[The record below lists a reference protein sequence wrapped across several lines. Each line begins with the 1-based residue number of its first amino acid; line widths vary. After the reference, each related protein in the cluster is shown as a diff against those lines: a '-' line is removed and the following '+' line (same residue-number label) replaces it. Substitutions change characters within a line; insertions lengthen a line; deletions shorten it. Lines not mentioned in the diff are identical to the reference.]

1 MMNYKEELAR
11 KIASSL
17 EGVEAEA
24 LKDLIEYPPNPEMGD
39 FSLPCFKLSK
49 LLRQSPQAIADGI
62 KAKLEAAGAGASYER
77 VESVS
82 GYLNVFLNK
91 EQFAEEVVRAVLK
104 GQERFGSAD
113 IGQGKTVVIDFSSP
127 NIAKPFHVGHLRS
140 TMIGNALYRIH
151 NFLGYKCV
159 GVNHLGD
166 WGTQFGK
173 LIVAYKNYGEEKD
186 VEEGGILE
194 LLRLYVKFHDE
205 AEQRPEMEEEARSW
219 FVKLEQ
225 GDAEAERLWKWFVDI
240 SMKEFNKIYE
250 LLGVRFDSYAG
261 ESFYNDKMGAPI
273 EELKAKGLLEEDEG
287 ALLVRLDAYNMPP
300 ALMIKKDGATL
311 YHTRDVAAAIYRKN
325 TYNFDKCL
333 YVTGAAQSLHFN
345 QWFKIIELMGY
356 DWSKDLV
363 HVPFGQVSL
372 EGAKLS
378 TRKGNVVMLEE
389 LLTKSVDR
397 VREIMDKNEKT
408 ADMPNKEEVARQVGV
423 GAIVFN
429 DLSTNRIKD
438 VVFSWEE
445 ALNFEGETGPYVQY
459 THARACSVL
468 RKANGSGSIAYEGL
482 ESVDAG
488 QLTGLEAQLV
498 LKELYVF
505 GERVH
510 QAMYKLEPSII
521 TRYLVDLAQA
531 FNRFYHESKIMVEDE
546 AVRNARLAL
555 VKSVQITLRNGLGLI
570 GLESPEQM

>member
-1 MMNYKEELAR
+1 MVNYKEQLAR
-11 KIASSL
+11 QIADVI

-49 LLRQSPQAIADGI
+49 ALRKSPQAIADDL
-62 KAKLEAAGAGASYER
+62 KDKLAGADLYDR
-77 VESVS
+77 VDSVA

-91 EQFAEEVVRAVLK
+91 QAFASELVKAVLTEK
-104 GQERFGSAD
+104 NLFGSAD
-113 IGQGKTVVIDFSSP
+113 LGEGKTIVIDFSSP

-140 TMIGNALYRIH
+140 TMIGNALYQIFS
-151 NFLGYKCV
+151 FLGYKCV

-173 LIVAYKNYGEEKD
+173 LIVAYKNWGEETA

-205 AEQRPEMEEEARSW
+205 AEQKPDMEEEARSW

-225 GDAEAERLWKWFVDI
+225 GDAEAEKLWKWFVEI
-240 SMKEFNKIYE
+240 SLKEFNKIYE
-250 LLGVRFDSYAG
+250 LLGVTFDSFAG
-261 ESFYNDKMGAPI
+261 ESFYNDKMGGPI
-273 EELKAKGLLEEDEG
+273 QEMKDKGLLEEDEG
-287 ALLVRLDAYNMPP
+287 ALLVRLDEYNMPP

-325 TYNFDKCL
+325 TYDFDKCI
-333 YVTGAAQSLHFN
+333 YVTGAAQNLHFH

-356 DWSKDLV
+356 EWSDKLV

-397 VREIMDKNEKT
+397 VREIIEEKN
-408 ADMPNKEEVARQVGV
+408 PNLQNKAEIARQVGV

-438 VVFSWEE
+438 VVFSWED
-445 ALNFEGETGPYVQY
+445 ALNFEGESGPYVQY
-459 THARACSVL
+459 AHARACQVL
-468 RKANGSGSIAYEGL
+468 RNANEGEGIEFNASAYVKGEHL
-482 ESVDAG
+482 QDVAA
-488 QLTGLEAQLV
+488 QLT

-505 GERVH
+505 GERVQ
-510 QAMYKLEPSII
+510 QAMAKLEPSII

-531 FNRFYHESKIMVEDE
+531 YNRFYHDCKILVDDAE
-546 AVRNARLAL
+546 VRHARLAL
-555 VKSVQITLRNGLGLI
+555 VKCVQTVLKNGLRLI
-570 GLESPEQM
+570 GLEAPEQM

>member
-1 MMNYKEELAR
+1 MINYKNELAR
-11 KIASSL
+11 MIASSL

-24 LKDLIEYPPNPEMGD
+24 LQDLIEYPPNPELGD

-49 LLRQSPQAIADGI
+49 ALRKAPQVIAEEI
-62 KAKLEAAGAGASYER
+62 KSRLAGAAPFDR
-77 VESVS
+77 VEAVA
-82 GYLNVFLNK
+82 GYVNVFVDK
-91 EQFAEEVVRAVLK
+91 TSFAAEVLRSVLTAS
-104 GQERFGSAD
+104 ERYGSAD

-140 TMIGNALYRIH
+140 TMIGNALYQIH
-151 NFLGYKCV
+151 SFLGYHCV

-173 LIVAYKNYGEEKD
+173 LIVAYKNEGNKEAI
-186 VEEGGILE
+186 EEGGILE
-194 LLRLYVKFHDE
+194 LLRLYVKFHDD
-205 AEQRPEMEEEARSW
+205 AEKNPEMEEEARSW

-225 GDAEAERLWKWFVDI
+225 GDAEAAELWKWFVDI

-250 LLGVRFDSYAG
+250 LLGVSFDSYAG

-273 EELKAKGLLEEDEG
+273 RELKEKGLLEEDEG
-287 ALLVRLDAYNMPP
+287 ALLVRLEEYNMPP

-325 TYNFDKCL
+325 TYHFDKCL

-356 DWSKDLV
+356 DWAKDLI

-397 VREIMDKNEKT
+397 VREIIDEKNPS
-408 ADMPNKEEVARQVGV
+408 MPNKEEVARQVGV

-468 RKANGSGSIAYEGL
+468 RQVNGSDSIELGAAL
-482 ESVDAG
+482 ESIDPE
-488 QLTGLEAQLV
+488 QLVNLEAQLV

-505 GERVH
+505 GERV
-510 QAMYKLEPSII
+510 QSAMNKLEPSIVS
-521 TRYLVDLAQA
+521 RYLVDLSQA
-531 FNRFYHESKIMVEDE
+531 FNRFYHACKIRVEDE
-546 AVRNARLAL
+546 KVRNARLAL
-555 VKSVQITLRNGLGLI
+555 VKAVQITLRNGLRLI
-570 GLESPEQM
+570 GLESPEQI